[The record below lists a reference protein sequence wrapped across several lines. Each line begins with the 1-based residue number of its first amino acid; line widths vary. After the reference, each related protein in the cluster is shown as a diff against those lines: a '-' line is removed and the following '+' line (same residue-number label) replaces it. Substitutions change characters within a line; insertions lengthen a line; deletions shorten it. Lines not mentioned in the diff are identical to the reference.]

1 MSRGLDNRAVLRYHN
16 DALGDRLTVG
26 QQALDL
32 LVGVRILLSQ
42 PGLLY
47 LSTRFL
53 SHVCTGVLTMEL
65 PTGTITFLFTD
76 IEGSSKLWEQ
86 HPEAMSA
93 ALAQHNALLRRV
105 IEAHRGY
112 IFKLWG
118 DAVYAAFDTASD
130 ALNAAIEAQKELL
143 RQSWGELG
151 SLRVRMA
158 LHTGAAEVRDGD
170 YFGPTLNR
178 CARLLSAAHGGQIL
192 LSAAT
197 EELVRDGLPQGGSL
211 RSLGQHRLK
220 DLQRPESIFQVIHPD
235 LPAEFSALRT
245 LNAVPNNLPIQL
257 TSFIG
262 REREMKEVKA
272 LLKETRLL
280 TLTGSGGCGKTRLAL
295 QVAADLLEDYP
306 DGVWFIDLSVLTD
319 PALVPSTVA
328 ATLGIYEKSGQP
340 TLTAL
345 AEAMKSRTLL
355 LILDNCEHVVGA
367 CAQLAETL
375 LRACTAIRILAT
387 SREAL
392 GIAGEVA
399 WRVPS
404 LSLPQPHELASVD
417 SLARITQYEA
427 VRLFVERAE
436 TASSDFRVTP
446 HNVGAIVQIC
456 RRLDGIPLAIEL
468 AAARVK
474 VLSVEQIAAR
484 LDDRFRLLTGG
495 SRTALPRQQ
504 TLRAMMD
511 WSYELLNDRERML
524 FRRLSAF
531 AGGFTLEAVEA
542 VCADEQI
549 LPHEILDL
557 LTNLVSKSLVVFE
570 ERDGEARYRL
580 LETVRQYA
588 RDKLLETGE
597 AARIRTLHRDWFLA
611 FAERAEGA
619 LQGPDQALWLKRLE
633 TEHDNLRAALEWSSN
648 DAEIGLRLAGAL
660 WFFWYL
666 RGYVSEGRDWLRQFL
681 QRAEQAPSPLRAK
694 ALYGTSMLARAQD
707 DYAQATA
714 LLEESLKLYRALKDN
729 RGVASVLGNLGVIA
743 FARGDYARATKL
755 HEESLEHFR
764 ELGDRVGIASA
775 LSELGN
781 IALYQNDI
789 ARAERLLEESLAL
802 SRAAQDDQ
810 GVALA
815 LRRLGAVLFQK
826 GEHAR
831 AKALLQESLELY
843 RGLGAVPGLASVLN
857 SLGMVA
863 LSEGDVRRA
872 EALLCE
878 SLIKY
883 RDVGDKWHIAL
894 CLDRLARVAAAQG
907 DWRRAAQLL
916 GAEEALRETI
926 GAPLPPSE
934 HDGREETLQRAHE
947 RLGEELFAAAWAD
960 GYAMKLDQAIAL
972 ALRLSQPISRP

>member
-1 MSRGLDNRAVLRYHN
+1 
-16 DALGDRLTVG
+16 
-26 QQALDL
+26 
-32 LVGVRILLSQ
+32 
-42 PGLLY
+42 
-47 LSTRFL
+47 
-53 SHVCTGVLTMEL
+53 MEL
-65 PTGTITFLFTD
+65 PIGTVTFLFTD

-86 HPEAMSA
+86 HPDAMSK
-93 ALAQHNALLRRV
+93 ALAEHNALLRRV
-105 IEAHRGY
+105 IEEHRGY

-118 DAVYAAFDTASD
+118 DAVYAAFDTAID
-130 ALNAAIEAQKELL
+130 ALNAAIEAQRELM
-143 RQSWGELG
+143 RHSWGEIGL
-151 SLRVRMA
+151 LRVRMA
-158 LHTGAAEVRDGD
+158 LHTGAAEARDGD

-197 EELVRDGLPQGGSL
+197 EELVRDGLPHGVSL

-220 DLQRPESIFQVIHPD
+220 DLQRPEHVFQVVHPE
-235 LPAEFSALRT
+235 LLAEFSSLRT

-262 REREMKEVKA
+262 REREIKEVKE
-272 LLKETRLL
+272 LLKQTRLL

-306 DGVWFIDLSVLTD
+306 DGIWFIDLSVLTD
-319 PALVPSTVA
+319 PTLVPSTVA
-328 ATLGIYEKSGQP
+328 ATLGIHEESGQP
-340 TLTAL
+340 TLTTL
-345 AEAMKSRTLL
+345 AEALKSRTLL
-355 LILDNCEHVVGA
+355 LVLDNCEHVVGA

-375 LRACTAIRILAT
+375 LRTCTALRILAT

-404 LSLPQPHELASVD
+404 LSLPQPHELAHID
-417 SLARITQYEA
+417 SLARVTQYEA
-427 VRLFVERAE
+427 IRLFIERAE
-436 TASSDFRVTP
+436 AASSEFRVTS
-446 HNVGAIVQIC
+446 HNIRAIVQIC
-456 RRLDGIPLAIEL
+456 QRLDGIPLAIEL

-474 VLSVEQIAAR
+474 ALSVEQIAAR

-511 WSYELLNDRERML
+511 WSYELLTERERTL

-542 VCADEQI
+542 ICADDQI
-549 LPHEILDL
+549 PSYEIIDL
-557 LTNLVSKSLVVFE
+557 LTNLVSKSLVVFSDE
-570 ERDGEARYRL
+570 EARYRL

-597 AARIRTLHRDWFLA
+597 AARVRDRHRDWFLA
-611 FAERAEGA
+611 FAERAGSA
-619 LQGPDQALWLKRLE
+619 LQGPDQALWLKCLE

-648 DAEIGLRLAGAL
+648 DAETGLRLAGAL

-666 RGYVSEGRDWLRQFL
+666 RGYVSEGREWLRQSL
-681 QRAEQAPSPLRAK
+681 ERTGHAPSPLRAK
-694 ALYGTSMLARAQD
+694 ALYGASMLARAQD

-714 LLEESLKLYRALKDN
+714 LLEESLMLYRVLKDKH
-729 RGVASVLGNLGVIA
+729 GVASVLGNLGVIA

-764 ELGDRVGIASA
+764 ELGDTVGIASA

-781 IALYQNDI
+781 VAMYQNDI
-789 ARAERLLEESLAL
+789 ARAEELLEESLAL

-810 GVALA
+810 GIALA

-826 GEHAR
+826 GEHVR

-863 LSEGDVRRA
+863 LSEGDAQRA
-872 EALLCE
+872 STLLCE

-934 HDGREETLQRAHE
+934 HEGREETLQRAHE
-947 RLGEELFAAAWAD
+947 HLGEELFAAAWAD
-960 GYAMKLDQAIAL
+960 GYAMKLDHAIAL
-972 ALRLSQPISRP
+972 ALSAKHDVLS

>member
-1 MSRGLDNRAVLRYHN
+1 
-16 DALGDRLTVG
+16 
-26 QQALDL
+26 
-32 LVGVRILLSQ
+32 
-42 PGLLY
+42 
-47 LSTRFL
+47 
-53 SHVCTGVLTMEL
+53 MEL
-65 PTGTITFLFTD
+65 PVGTVTFLFTD
-76 IEGSSKLWEQ
+76 IEGSAKLWEQ
-86 HPEAMSA
+86 YPEAMSR
-93 ALAQHNALLRRV
+93 ALAEHNALLRRV

-118 DAVYAAFDTASD
+118 DAVYAAFDTALD
-130 ALNAAIEAQKELL
+130 ALTAAIEAQRELV
-143 RQSWGELG
+143 RHSWGELG
-151 SLRVRMA
+151 TLRVRMA
-158 LHTGAAEVRDGD
+158 LHTGAAEARDGD

-197 EELVRDGLPQGGSL
+197 EELVRDALPQGVSL

-220 DLQRPESIFQVIHPD
+220 DLQRPEHVFQVVHPE
-235 LPAEFSALRT
+235 LLTEFSSLRT

-262 REREMKEVKA
+262 REREMKEIKE
-272 LLKETRLL
+272 LLQQTRLL

-319 PALVPSTVA
+319 PALVPSTAA
-328 ATLGIYEKSGQP
+328 ATLGIHEEPGRP
-340 TLTAL
+340 ALTTL
-345 AEAMKSRTLL
+345 AEALKSRTLL
-355 LILDNCEHVVGA
+355 LILDNCEHLVGA
-367 CAQLAETL
+367 CAQLAEAL
-375 LRACTAIRILAT
+375 LRTCPNLRIVAT

-392 GIAGEVA
+392 GIAGEVT

-404 LSLPQPHELASVD
+404 LSLPQPSEIAQTD

-427 VRLFVERAE
+427 VRLFIERAE
-436 TASSDFRVTP
+436 AASSGFRVTP
-446 HNVGAIVQIC
+446 QNIGAIVQIC

-511 WSYELLNDRERML
+511 WSYELLNERERML

-531 AGGFTLEAVEA
+531 AGGFTLEAAEA
-542 VCADEQI
+542 VCTDEHI
-549 LPHEILDL
+549 PPYEILDL

-570 ERDGEARYRL
+570 ERDEEARYRL

-597 AARIRTLHRDWFLA
+597 AARMRDRHRDWFLA

-633 TEHDNLRAALEWSSN
+633 TEHDNLRAALEWSSS
-648 DAEIGLRLAGAL
+648 DPERGLCLASAL
-660 WFFWYL
+660 WLFWYL
-666 RGYVSEGRDWLRQFL
+666 RGYVSEGREWLKQFL
-681 QRAEQAPSPLRAK
+681 TAHAPTPLRAK
-694 ALYGTSMLARAQD
+694 ALYGASMLARAQD

-714 LLEESLKLYRALKDN
+714 LLEESLKLYRAVNDK

-743 FARGDYARATKL
+743 FARGDYTRAAQL
-755 HEESLEHFR
+755 HKESLEHFR
-764 ELGDRVGIASA
+764 ELGDTVGIASA

-781 IALYQNDI
+781 VALYQSDM
-789 ARAERLLEESLAL
+789 ARAEELLEESLAL

-815 LRRLGAVLFQK
+815 LRRLGAVLLQK
-826 GEHAR
+826 GERAR

-843 RGLGAVPGLASVLN
+843 RGLGAVPGMASVLN

-863 LSEGDVRRA
+863 LSEGDPQRA
-872 EALLCE
+872 DMLLRE

-894 CLDRLARVAAAQG
+894 CLDRLARVAAARG
-907 DWRRAAQLL
+907 EWERAARLL
-916 GAEEALRETI
+916 GAEEALREAI

-934 HDGREETLQRAHE
+934 HDGREQTLKLTHE
-947 RLGEELFAAAWAD
+947 HLGEESFAAAWAD
-960 GYAMKLDQAIAL
+960 GYAMKLDQAIAY
-972 ALRLSQPISRP
+972 ALS

>member
-1 MSRGLDNRAVLRYHN
+1 
-16 DALGDRLTVG
+16 
-26 QQALDL
+26 
-32 LVGVRILLSQ
+32 
-42 PGLLY
+42 
-47 LSTRFL
+47 
-53 SHVCTGVLTMEL
+53 MEL
-65 PTGTITFLFTD
+65 QVGTVTFLFTD

-86 HPEAMSA
+86 YPEAMSQ
-93 ALAQHNALLRRV
+93 ALVEHNALLRRV
-105 IEAHRGY
+105 IEAHQGH

-118 DAVYAAFDTASD
+118 DAVYAAFDTAIN
-130 ALNAAIEAQKELL
+130 ALHAAIEAQRELVH
-143 RQSWGELG
+143 RSWGELG
-151 SLRVRMA
+151 PLRVRMA
-158 LHTGAAEVRDGD
+158 LHSGTAEMRDGD

-197 EELVRDGLPQGGSL
+197 EELVRDALPQGVSL

-220 DLQRPESIFQVIHPD
+220 DLQRPEHIFQVVHPE
-235 LPAEFSALRT
+235 LLTEFSSLRT
-245 LNAVPNNLPIQL
+245 LNAVPNNLPLQL

-262 REREMKEVKA
+262 REREMQEVKE
-272 LLKETRLL
+272 LLKHTRLL

-306 DGVWFIDLSVLTD
+306 DGVWFVDLSTLTD

-328 ATLGIYEKSGQP
+328 ATLGIHEEPGRP
-340 TLTAL
+340 ALATL
-345 AEAMKSRTLL
+345 AEALKSRTLL

-367 CAQLAETL
+367 CAQLAEAL
-375 LRACTAIRILAT
+375 LRTCPNVRIVAT

-404 LSLPQPHELASVD
+404 LSLPQPHEVAQSQ
-417 SLARITQYEA
+417 SLARVVQYEA
-427 VRLFVERAE
+427 VRLFIERAK
-436 TASSDFRVTP
+436 AAAPDFTVSP
-446 HNVGAIVQIC
+446 QNIGAIVQIC

-474 VLSVEQIAAR
+474 VLSVEQIAVR

-511 WSYELLNDRERML
+511 WSYELLNEHERTL
-524 FRRLSAF
+524 FRRLAAF
-531 AGGFTLEAVEA
+531 AGGVTLEAAEA

-549 LPHEILDL
+549 PSHQILDL
-557 LTNLVSKSLVVFE
+557 LTNLVSKSLVIFE
-570 ERDGEARYRL
+570 ERDEEARYRL

-597 AARIRTLHRDWFLA
+597 AARVRDRHRDWFVA
-611 FAERAEGA
+611 FVERAESA

-633 TEHDNLRAALEWSSN
+633 TEHDNIRAALEWSSN
-648 DAEIGLRLAGAL
+648 DPEIGLRLAGAL

-666 RGYVSEGRDWLRQFL
+666 RGYVSEGREWLKQFL
-681 QRAEQAPSPLRAK
+681 AKTAHAPTPLRAK
-694 ALYGTSMLARAQD
+694 ALYGASMLARAQD

-714 LLEESLKLYRALKDN
+714 LLEESLALYRALRDK

-764 ELGDRVGIASA
+764 ELGDRIGMASA

-781 IALYQNDI
+781 VAMYQGDL

-810 GVALA
+810 GIALA
-815 LRRLGAVLFQK
+815 LRRLGATLLQK
-826 GEHAR
+826 GERAL

-843 RGLGAVPGLASVLN
+843 RELGAVSGLASVLN

-863 LSEGDVRRA
+863 LSEGDAQRA
-872 EALLCE
+872 SALLRE
-878 SLIKY
+878 SLVKY
-883 RDVGDKWHIAL
+883 RDVGDRWHIAL

-907 DWRRAAQLL
+907 EWARAARLL
-916 GAEEALRETI
+916 GAEEALREAI

-934 HDGREETLQRAHE
+934 REGREQVLKLAHKH
-947 RLGEELFAAAWAD
+947 LGEESFAAAWAD
-960 GYAMKLDQAIAL
+960 GYAMKLDHAIAC
-972 ALRLSQPISRP
+972 ALS